1 MEEPINQD
9 YLMDGNEQDKIQCM
23 QNMYMQ
29 AAGLDPVIEQ
39 KLKDYVTLLSHY
51 EHVSQLIDMAKS
63 QMV

>member
-29 AAGLDPVIEQ
+29 AAGLDPIIEQ
-39 KLKDYVTLLSHY
+39 KLF
-51 EHVSQLIDMAKS
+51 KS
-63 QMV
+63 A